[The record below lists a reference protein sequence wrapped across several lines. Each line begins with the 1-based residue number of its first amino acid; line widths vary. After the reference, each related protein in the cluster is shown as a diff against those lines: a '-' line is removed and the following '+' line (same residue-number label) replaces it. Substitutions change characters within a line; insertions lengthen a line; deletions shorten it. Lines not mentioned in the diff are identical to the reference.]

1 MILDDHPSKQ
11 FYATRFHHGS
21 SKNLPLSSVSREKT
35 SAQPGL
41 HGRIYGM
48 EAILGG
54 HVPSDC
60 AEGWNIKTRIGR
72 LAAGPPGILAGIAS
86 IALVPLYQCNGI

>member
-72 LAAGPPGILAGIAS
+72 RAARHFGRDCKHCFGAS
-86 IALVPLYQCNGI
+86 VSM